1 MKHYTLQK
9 VPPGQMAW
17 RGRLHDLRQALRVT
31 LKKLPRPLDWYS
43 ATLLLGIKLADADKT
58 LADITRLGLL
68 YLFSLSGLHV
78 FYVVKTLRH
87 LLKLLRL
94 PRWLEILVILGVLPV
109 YVILVEPLRV

>member
-1 MKHYTLQK
+1 
-9 VPPGQMAW
+9 MA
-17 RGRLHDLRQALRVT
+17 REVARSTPSVACNV
-31 LKKLPRPLDWYS
+31 KKLPRPLDWYS

-87 LLKLLRL
+87 FIKAIAFYLD
-94 PRWLEILVILGVLPV
+94 G
-109 YVILVEPLRV
+109 